1 MNMIQKKVV
10 LFFFFLFSINTLFAL
25 HGREMTSFN
34 SDWSFKKGPFPE
46 LADIFNQNRLRGG
59 WQEVTI
65 PHTWNAR
72 DMQTDMANTSAYR
85 NPQERFYTGEA
96 LYRKTFTPDASLKEK
111 QTFLRF
117 EGVGSVADVYVN
129 NQFAGRHK
137 GAYSAFVVELT
148 RLLKYEE
155 ENEIIVKVDNEAR
168 PDVIPVNHVL
178 FGVYGGIYRD
188 VQLITTNKVH
198 ISVTDHASPGIY
210 IRQENV
216 SSKSA
221 EASIKVKVENSFFVP
236 RDIDIVYAI
245 EDMSGNEVARKLQN
259 VTVSP
264 QGRREFTG
272 SLTVKKPRL
281 WQGVEDPYLYKA
293 IVQLVSEGTVIDEV
307 VQPLGFRHFEFRAHD
322 GMYLNGKKYPMYG
335 VCRHQDWWEKG
346 SALTTKEHDIDLEM
360 IREIGATTIR
370 LAHYQQADYFY
381 AKCDSMGFLV
391 WAEIPFVNR
400 VTTHESEN
408 AMQQLTE
415 LIRQNYNHPSI
426 YIWGLH
432 NEVYAPF
439 EQTIPLT
446 TRLHDL
452 AKSEDP
458 DRYTIAVSGY
468 NTIDATANNRAD
480 IQGINHYF
488 GWYGG
493 RISDIEDWVVKAEK
507 EFPHH
512 KVIFSEYGGEANIHQ
527 QNEEVGEIGDCC
539 GFDKK
544 YYETWGTKFH
554 EIQWG
559 VIAKHPYLLASYIW
573 NMFDFATP
581 MSAQGGVHSR
591 NMKGLITFDR
601 NVKKDPFYW
610 YKANWSKEP
619 VLYLTQRRAVE
630 RVNEITPVTVYSNIG
645 TPRLTVNGTEVNDY
659 KIGNTEVHYI
669 FEDVLLKT
677 GENII
682 EVTIEKEGETF
693 HDKIVWHYSPENRQ
707 KREENNPE
715 ERKGMHI
722 GL

>member
-1 MNMIQKKVV
+1 MRKKNLVFSG
-10 LFFFFLFSINTLFAL
+10 LIFLLSVAFSINA
-25 HGREMTSFN
+25 REVTSFN
-34 SDWSFKKGPFPE
+34 SGWSFKKGPF
-46 LADIFNQNRLRGG
+46 ADRADVFEYSLNNAG
-59 WQEVTI
+59 WKEVTI

-72 DMQTDMANTSAYR
+72 DMQVEMANTSAFR

-96 LYRKTFTPDASLKEK
+96 LYKKTFTPDASLVEK
-111 QTFLRF
+111 HTYLRF
-117 EGVGSVADVYVN
+117 EGVGAVAEVYVN

-137 GAYSAFVVELT
+137 GAYSAFTVELT
-148 RLLKYEE
+148 RLLKYGE
-155 ENEIIVKVDNEAR
+155 ENEIVVRVDNEAR

-188 VQLITTNKVH
+188 VQLITTEKVH
-198 ISVTDHASPGIY
+198 VAVTDYASPGIY
-210 IRQENV
+210 IRQNAV
-216 SSKSA
+216 SEKRA
-221 EASIKVKVENSFFVP
+221 EALINVKVDNHQMEP
-236 RDIDIVYAI
+236 RDIEVAYMIQ
-245 EDMSGNEVARKLQN
+245 DMSGKQVAKKVKK
-259 VTVSP
+259 VTASP
-264 QGRREFTG
+264 QGRQQFAE
-272 SLTVKKPRL
+272 SLEVRNPRL
-281 WQGVEDPYLYKA
+281 WQGVEDPYLYKVVVRLTA
-293 IVQLVSEGTVIDEV
+293 NGRVLDEV
-307 VQPLGFRHFEFRAHD
+307 SQPLGFRHFEFRERD

-346 SALTTKEHDIDLEM
+346 SALTTKEHDADLAL

-370 LAHYQQADYFY
+370 LAHYQQAEYFY
-381 AKCDSMGFLV
+381 SKCDSMGLLV

-400 VTTHESEN
+400 VTTYESDN
-408 AMQQLTE
+408 AVQQLTE
-415 LIRQNYNHPSI
+415 LVRQNFNHPSI
-426 YIWGLH
+426 YVWGLH

-446 TRLHDL
+446 DRLHDL

-458 DRYTIAVSGY
+458 DRYTVSVSGY
-468 NTIDATANNRAD
+468 NTIDAKANNNAD
-480 IQGINHYF
+480 LQGINHYF

-493 RISDIEDWVVKAEK
+493 KISDIEGWVEKAEK

-512 KVIFSEYGGEANIHQ
+512 KVIFSEYGGEANINQ

-559 VIAKHPYLLASYIW
+559 VISKHPYLLASYIW
-573 NMFDFATP
+573 NMFDFGTP

-591 NMKGLITFDR
+591 NMKGLVTFDR
-601 NVKKDPFYW
+601 KVKKDPFYW

-645 TPRLTVNGTEVNDY
+645 VPRLVVNGQEVTNY
-659 KIGNTEVHYI
+659 KMGSTDVHYI

-682 EVTIEKEGETF
+682 EVSIVKDGKTYT
-693 HDKIVWHYSPENRQ
+693 DKIEWHYSPENRE
-707 KREENNPE
+707 KRDANAPE

>member
-1 MNMIQKKVV
+1 MIQKRTIL
-10 LFFFFLFSINTLFAL
+10 LFFLLFSLTTFAL
-25 HGREMTSFN
+25 VEARDITSFN
-34 SDWSFKKGPFPE
+34 TGWFFKKGPFPE
-46 LADIFNQNRLRGG
+46 RADVFNYSHTNGG
-59 WQEVTI
+59 WQEVVI

-72 DMQTDMANTSAYR
+72 DMQVEMANASSFR

-96 LYRKTFTPDASLKEK
+96 LYRKIFTPDASLKEK

-117 EGVGSVADVYVN
+117 EGVGSVAEVYVN

-148 RLLKYEE
+148 RLLKYGE
-155 ENEIIVKVDNEAR
+155 ENEIIVRVDNESR

-188 VQLITTNKVH
+188 VQLITTNQVH
-198 ISVTDHASPGIY
+198 ISVTDYASPGIY
-210 IRQENV
+210 IRQDNV
-216 SSKSA
+216 SKDRA
-221 EASIKVKVENSFFVP
+221 EASIKVKVENNHFKP
-236 RDIDIVYAI
+236 QDIDIVYSLQ
-245 EDMSGNEVARKLQN
+245 DMSGRQVTRKVQK
-259 VTVSP
+259 VSVSP
-264 QGRREFTG
+264 QGRREFTE
-272 SLTVKKPRL
+272 SLEVRKPRL
-281 WQGVEDPYLYKA
+281 WQGVEDPYLYKMV
-293 IVQLVSEGTVIDEV
+293 VQLVAQGIVIDEV
-307 VQPLGFRHFEFRAHD
+307 TQPLGFRYFEFRTHD

-346 SALTTKEHDIDLEM
+346 SALTTKEHDADLAL

-370 LAHYQQADYFY
+370 LAHYQQAEYFY
-381 AKCDSMGFLV
+381 AKCDSIGLLV

-400 VTTHESEN
+400 VTTYESEN
-408 AMQQLTE
+408 AVQQLTE
-415 LIRQNYNHPSI
+415 LIRQNFNHPSI

-468 NTIDATANNRAD
+468 NTINATANNNAD
-480 IQGINHYF
+480 LQGINHYF

-493 RISDIEDWVVKAEK
+493 KISDIEDWVTKTEK

-559 VIAKHPYLLASYIW
+559 VIAKHPYLLGSYIW
-573 NMFDFATP
+573 NMFDFGTP

-591 NMKGLITFDR
+591 NMKGLVTFDR
-601 NVKKDPFYW
+601 KVKKDPFYW

-630 RVNEITPVTVYSNIG
+630 RVNELTPVTVYSNIG
-645 TPRLTVNGTEVNDY
+645 VPRLIVNGTEVTDY
-659 KIGNTEVHYI
+659 RIGNTDVHYI

-682 EVTIEKEGETF
+682 ETTIEKNGKTYR
-693 HDKIVWHYSPENRQ
+693 DKIVWYYSPGNRQ
-707 KREENNPE
+707 KMEENNPA

>member
-1 MNMIQKKVV
+1 MIQKKVV
-10 LFFFFLFSINTLFAL
+10 FFFFFLFSINTLFAV
-25 HGREMTSFN
+25 HGREVTSFN
-34 SDWSFKKGPFPE
+34 SGWSFKKGPFPDRT
-46 LADIFNQNRLRGG
+46 DIFNQNLSSGH
-59 WQEVTI
+59 WQDVAI

-72 DMQTDMANTSAYR
+72 DMQTDMANTTAYR

-155 ENEIIVKVDNEAR
+155 ENEIIVKVDNAAR
-168 PDVIPVNHVL
+168 HDVIPVNHVL

-198 ISVTDHASPGIY
+198 ISVTDYASPGVY

-236 RDIDIVYAI
+236 RDIDIVYVI
-245 EDMSGNEVARKLQN
+245 EDMSGNEVARKVQT

-281 WQGVEDPYLYKA
+281 WQGIEDPYLYKTV
-293 IVQLVSEGTVIDEV
+293 VQLVSEGTVIDEM

-415 LIRQNYNHPSI
+415 LIRQNHNHPSI

-645 TPRLTVNGTEVNDY
+645 VPRLTVNGAEVNDY

-682 EVTIEKEGETF
+682 EATIENEGKTF

>member
-1 MNMIQKKVV
+1 MVKKRINLVV
-10 LFFFFLFSINTLFAL
+10 FLLFSFNTLL
-25 HGREMTSFN
+25 LIQGREVISFN
-34 SDWSFKKGPFPE
+34 SDWLFKKGPFPE
-46 LADIFNQNRLRGG
+46 RADVFNFNLTDGQ

-72 DMQTDMANTSAYR
+72 DMQVEMSNATAFR

-96 LYRKTFTPDASLKEK
+96 LYKKIFTPDSSMKDK
-111 QTFLRF
+111 NTFLRF
-117 EGVGSVADVYVN
+117 EGVGSVVDVYVN

-148 RLLKYEE
+148 RLLKYGE
-155 ENEIIVKVDNEAR
+155 ENEIILLVNNKSR

-198 ISVTDHASPGIY
+198 ISVTDYASPGIY
-210 IRQENV
+210 IRQKNV
-216 SSKSA
+216 TNKSA
-221 EASIKVKVENSFFVP
+221 EASVTVKVENSYIVP
-236 RDIDIVYAI
+236 QEMDIIYSI
-245 EDMSGNEVARKLQN
+245 QDMSGKQIARKAKN

-264 QGRREFTG
+264 QGRRVFTE
-272 SLTVKKPRL
+272 SIIVKNPHL
-281 WQGVEDPYLYKA
+281 WQGVEDPYLYK
-293 IVQLVSEGTVIDEV
+293 VVVRLVSAGNVIDEV
-307 VQPLGFRHFEFRAHD
+307 VQPLGFRHFEFRSND

-335 VCRHQDWWEKG
+335 ICRHQDWWEKG
-346 SALTTKEHDIDLEM
+346 SALTMKEHDVDLAM
-360 IREIGATTIR
+360 IKEIGATTIR
-370 LAHYQQADYFY
+370 LAHYQQADYIY
-381 AKCDSMGFLV
+381 KKCDSIGFLV

-400 VTTHESEN
+400 VTTYETEN
-408 AMQQLTE
+408 AVQQLTE
-415 LIRQNYNHPSI
+415 LIRQNFNHPSI

-446 TRLHDL
+446 TRLNDL

-458 DRYTIAVSGY
+458 DRYTITVSGY

-480 IQGINHYF
+480 MQGINHYF

-493 RISDIEDWVVKAEK
+493 KISDIEDWVTKIEK
-507 EFPHH
+507 EFPNH
-512 KVIFSEYGGEANIHQ
+512 KVIFSEYGAEANIHH

-539 GFDKK
+539 GYNKK
-544 YYETWGTKFH
+544 YYETWATKFH
-554 EIQWG
+554 EMQWS
-559 VIAKHPYLLASYIW
+559 VIAKHPYLLASYVW

-591 NMKGLITFDR
+591 NMKGLVTFDR
-601 NVKKDPFYW
+601 KVKKDPFFW

-619 VLYLTQRRAVE
+619 VLYLTQRRADQ
-630 RVNEITPVTVYSNIG
+630 RINEITSVTVYSNIG
-645 TPRLTVNGTEVNDY
+645 VPKLIVNGNDVTNY
-659 KIGNTEVHYI
+659 KMGYTDVHYI
-669 FEDVLLKT
+669 FENVLLKT

-682 EVTIEKEGETF
+682 EAKIEKEGKTYY
-693 HDKIVWHYSPENRQ
+693 DKILWHYSPENRQ
-707 KREENNPE
+707 KMEEDTPE
-715 ERKGMHI
+715 ERTGMHI